1 MNGFDYQIINDINS
15 SGFFNKMYPYEL
27 NSITEGNIFENNFY
41 PKFFKYSSH
50 TKKKSKNI
58 SINFNKDGFVKNYNI
73 IPQPEDIF
81 INNFDNIKNDKF
93 FIDPVSQLFQY
104 FLYQSSS
111 DRLIIDGRRIYSLK
125 SKNVKPKKFDKT
137 DSINFKGEA
146 LGLKITFPY
155 YLSLWKKSDDDK
167 NAMDYVKF
175 YYSMID
181 NTNVPIQI
189 IIKTKNLKVFL
200 DLSSYSIIN

>member
-1 MNGFDYQIINDINS
+1 MFLLNSILFIRILLILVVVLSPYKLFSKNIDLNYDVKWNSLHIANIKLSATINGFDYQIINNVNS

-27 NSITEGNIFENNFY
+27 KSTTEGNIFENNFY

-58 SINFNKDGFVKNYNI
+58 SINFNKNGFVKNYNI

-111 DRLIIDGRRIYSLK
+111 DRSIIDGRRIYSLK
-125 SKNVKPKKFDKT
+125 SKNH
-137 DSINFKGEA
+137 
-146 LGLKITFPY
+146 LGRH
-155 YLSLWKKSDDDK
+155 
-167 NAMDYVKF
+167 
-175 YYSMID
+175 
-181 NTNVPIQI
+181 
-189 IIKTKNLKVFL
+189 
-200 DLSSYSIIN
+200 